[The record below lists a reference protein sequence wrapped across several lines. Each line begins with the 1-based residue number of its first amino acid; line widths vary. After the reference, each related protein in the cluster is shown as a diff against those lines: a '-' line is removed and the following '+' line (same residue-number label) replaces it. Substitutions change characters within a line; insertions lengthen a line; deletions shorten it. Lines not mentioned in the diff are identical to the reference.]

1 MAINLNKSVAT
12 NQFASYGLF
21 YNREVYKTKTYPEQ
35 SYDVQPIDL
44 WYISTAYGKV
54 DQLGNA
60 IALNPD
66 YLKEIKSSNTE
77 NLFVLNFAADAFEDL
92 RNYMAQAAFQKNS
105 EPNLW
110 S

>member
-66 YLKEIKSSNTE
+66 YLKEIKSS
-77 NLFVLNFAADAFEDL
+77 
-92 RNYMAQAAFQKNS
+92 
-105 EPNLW
+105 
-110 S
+110 